1 MLCCYAIEPPLVN
14 SNSFNEVNT
23 SEIILLVPDISIE
36 KYKNDAVWGGFLIDT
51 ETSILSSSCKTKE
64 KLPNYN
70 LNGYSLT
77 ESTKGY

>member
-36 KYKNDAVWGGFLIDT
+36 KYKNDAVWGGIF
-51 ETSILSSSCKTKE
+51 
-64 KLPNYN
+64 N
-70 LNGYSLT
+70 
-77 ESTKGY
+77 